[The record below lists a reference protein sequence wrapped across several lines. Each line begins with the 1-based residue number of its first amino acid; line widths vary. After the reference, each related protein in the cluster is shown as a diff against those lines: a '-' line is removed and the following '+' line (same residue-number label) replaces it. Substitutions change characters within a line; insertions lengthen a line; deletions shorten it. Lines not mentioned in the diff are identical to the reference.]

1 MRLNEQTDWT
11 EKRPQDGKK
20 QPIKLIKSLQW
31 EFIEPT
37 LIVLSIFFL

>member
-11 EKRPQDGKK
+11 EKRPQDDKT
-20 QPIKLIKSLQW
+20 QHVMLFLVLRW

-37 LIVLSIFFL
+37 FRFSKVSN